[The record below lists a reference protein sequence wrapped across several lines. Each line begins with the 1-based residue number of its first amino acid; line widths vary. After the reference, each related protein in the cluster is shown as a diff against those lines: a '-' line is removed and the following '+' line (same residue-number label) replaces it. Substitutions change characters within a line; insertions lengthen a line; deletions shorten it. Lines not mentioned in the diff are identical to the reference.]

1 MYDVEKAIIEYDTL
15 GKVPDVLM
23 GEYKWKNIK
32 KERKWELTYYPHY
45 SSQYCPWA
53 GQEED
58 PCGCS
63 KLKSEYIGCWYYY
76 NGIDGDEETVKD
88 HLDKCPGYVDLTNEE
103 KYGIMEETKG
113 ENV

>member
-1 MYDVEKAIIEYDTL
+1 MAKATKAATPKAYMLTEAQLELLTKAHSLLDTASDTL
-15 GKVPDVLM
+15 
-23 GEYKWKNIK
+23 
-32 KERKWELTYYPHY
+32 
-45 SSQYCPWA
+45 
-53 GQEED
+53 
-58 PCGCS
+58 
-63 KLKSEYIGCWYYY
+63 